1 MTVRFGNAEVC
12 ERMTGQLYATA
23 MHGHSEKIPER
34 STPIWTLPQT
44 RTGYQAVEP
53 SGSPVRAGLTALT
66 STEGIAPSPTDS
78 KEGKSDHSHPSY
90 VTGDTVRPQPPFC
103 FCAKGQ

>member
-1 MTVRFGNAEVC
+1 MEVR
-12 ERMTGQLYATA
+12 ERVTGQLYPMA
-23 MHGHSEKIPER
+23 MHGHPEKTPER

-53 SGSPVRAGLTALT
+53 SGSPVRAGLPALT
-66 STEGIAPSPTDS
+66 PTEGTAPSPTDS
-78 KEGKSDHSHPSY
+78 KEGKSDRSHPSY
-90 VTGDTVRPQPPFC
+90 ATGHTVRPQPPFC